1 MIISIVGG
9 GATGITMLRH
19 LAELAC
25 SKRYGNLVSGIQLFD
40 KSGFDGGVAY
50 RTQSDHH
57 LLNMK
62 ASKKSIRVGD
72 DQEFLRWTKRVGLEC
87 GGNDHLPRKL
97 YRDYLDDG
105 RKAAIDRCRAAGIP
119 VHAEHAEVVRMRL
132 SPDQDVLLTTDRNV
146 THRSSVMILCTGHNA
161 PEDHYGLAASQNYVR
176 DPYTRFTFPDRDGIE
191 VGILGSGLTAV
202 DSATALASTHR
213 LVKITCLSRS
223 GLFPTVQPVTIP
235 KTNDAFSRRPA

>member
-25 SKRYGNLVSGIQLFD
+25 SKRYGNLVTGIQLFD

-62 ASKKSIRVGD
+62 ASKMSIRVGD

-97 YRDYLDDG
+97 YRDYLHHVREG
-105 RKAAIDRCRAAGIP
+105 AIERCQRGW
-119 VHAEHAEVVRMRL
+119 
-132 SPDQDVLLTTDRNV
+132 
-146 THRSSVMILCTGHNA
+146 RS
-161 PEDHYGLAASQNYVR
+161 R
-176 DPYTRFTFPDRDGIE
+176 
-191 VGILGSGLTAV
+191 
-202 DSATALASTHR
+202 
-213 LVKITCLSRS
+213 
-223 GLFPTVQPVTIP
+223 
-235 KTNDAFSRRPA
+235 